1 MSYLLC
7 ADITTLAV
15 DAVVNAANP
24 SLPGGCSVDGA
35 IHRAAGR
42 ELLRECQALGGCKS
56 ADAKLTRGY
65 RLPARYILHTVGPV
79 WRGGTHGE
87 AELLVSCYR
96 RAIDL
101 AAAND
106 LRTLAIPSISTGV
119 HGDPV
124 GQAPRVAVATVRS
137 SRKTR
142 CTIDGVIFCCFSASD
157 LLVYEDLLG
166 ATSN

>member
-1 MSYLLC
+1 R
-7 ADITTLAV
+7 TLRRRLTRASGRSS
-15 DAVVNAANP
+15 ACQNP
-24 SLPGGCSVDGA
+24 G
-35 IHRAAGR
+35 IR
-42 ELLRECQALGGCKS
+42 S
-56 ADAKLTRGY
+56 ARIPIAEFGTRGY
-65 RLPARYILHTVGPV
+65 RLPARYIIHTVGPV

-119 HGDPV
+119 YGDPV